1 MLPAL
6 ALIANAAVTPP
17 APSAPTQQIIVI
29 APAPDVVPLIEAP
42 PAPPPPPARLPDSV
56 RALIDAATESGDE
69 AAVATIMR
77 FARQTNPETVGQ
89 IDALDAEFAAKVAE
103 KKAIAARQR
112 ADALA
117 NAAFLDLW
125 KGEVEA
131 GGSRLTGNT
140 TGFGL
145 YGSLKLSREGLRW
158 RNTLTARA
166 DYQRTN
172 GETVTERGIAA
183 WQPNYKVDDRLYAYG
198 LVQYEHDRFLG
209 YTDRYTG
216 GGGIGYRVISTPTLK
231 VDFEGGPAVRH
242 TDFVEQGAVT
252 RLAGRASLGVRWAI
266 LPTLNF
272 TQDAAAYVEE
282 GNHNATATSA
292 IDTKLIGTLKAR
304 LSYNVTYE
312 RGALASNQS
321 TDTIT
326 RATLVYGF

>member
-1 MLPAL
+1 ML
-6 ALIANAAVTPP
+6 ANAAIAP
-17 APSAPTQQIIVI
+17 AVPTQEIIVI

-42 PAPPPPPARLPDSV
+42 PAPPLPPARLPDAV
-56 RALIDAATESGDE
+56 RALIDAATASGDE

-77 FARQTNPETVGQ
+77 FARQTNPETTTQ

-103 KKAIAARQR
+103 KKAIAARQK
-112 ADALA
+112 ADEMA
-117 NAAFLDLW
+117 NAAFLELW
-125 KGEVEA
+125 KGEIEA

-145 YGSLKLSREGLRW
+145 YGSVKLAREGLRW
-158 RNTLTARA
+158 RNTITGRF
-166 DYQRTN
+166 DFQRTN

-198 LVQYEHDRFLG
+198 LAQYEHDRFLG

-216 GGGIGYRVISTPTLK
+216 GVGLGYRVIARPTLK
-231 VDFEGGPAVRH
+231 VDVEGGPAVRQ
-242 TDFVEQGAVT
+242 TDFLEDGTVT
-252 RLAGRASLGVRWAI
+252 RIAGRASLAVRWAI
-266 LPTLNF
+266 LPTLSF
-272 TQDAAAYVEE
+272 TQDAAAFVEP
-282 GNHNATATSA
+282 GNRNATATTA
-292 IDTKLIGTLKAR
+292 IDTKLIGALKAR

-312 RGALASNQS
+312 HGALANNQS